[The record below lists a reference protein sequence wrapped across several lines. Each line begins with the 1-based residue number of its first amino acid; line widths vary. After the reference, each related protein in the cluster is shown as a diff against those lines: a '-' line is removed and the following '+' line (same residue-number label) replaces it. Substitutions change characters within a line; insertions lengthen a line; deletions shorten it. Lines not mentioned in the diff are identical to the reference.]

1 MLTVIPVII
10 VLALVTVW
18 AGVKIVPQGYQWT
31 VERFG
36 RYTKT
41 LAPGLNLLVPFM
53 DRIGRKIN
61 MMEQV
66 LDIPSQAIIS
76 KDNANVTIDAVCFIQ
91 VVDPARAAYEVSNLE
106 LSILNLTMTNIRTVL
121 GSMELDEMLS
131 QRDNINTRLL
141 HIVDEAT
148 NPWGVKITRI
158 EIRDVRPPQEL
169 IAAMNAQMKA
179 ERTKRADI
187 LAAEGV
193 RQAAILRAE
202 GDKQSQI
209 LKAEGERTSAFL
221 QAEARERQA
230 EAVATATRMVSEA
243 IAAGDIQAVNYFV
256 AQKYTDALQKI
267 GEANNSKVVMMP
279 LDASSL
285 LGSIAGISELLKEN
299 RTERRP

>member
-10 VLALVTVW
+10 MLALVTVW

-66 LDIPSQAIIS
+66 LDIPSQEIIS

-230 EAVATATRMVSEA
+230 EAEATATRMVSEA

>member
-1 MLTVIPVII
+1 MLIFIPILIFV
-10 VLALVTVW
+10 ALVIVG

-41 LAPGLNLLVPFM
+41 LQPGLSLVVPFM

-66 LDIPSQAIIS
+66 LDIPSQEVIS
-76 KDNANVTIDAVCFIQ
+76 KDNANVAIDAVCFIQ
-91 VVDPARAAYEVSNLE
+91 VIDAPKAAYEVSNLE
-106 LSILNLTMTNIRTVL
+106 LAIINLTMTNIRTVL

-148 NPWGVKITRI
+148 NPWGIKITRI
-158 EIRDVRPPQEL
+158 EIRD
-169 IAAMNAQMKA
+169 AMNAQMKA
-179 ERTKRADI
+179 ERTKRAYI
-187 LAAEGV
+187 LEAEGI
-193 RQAAILRAE
+193 RQAEIVKAE
-202 GDKQSQI
+202 GEKQSKI
-209 LKAEGERTSAFL
+209 LKAEGERQSAFL
-221 QAEARERQA
+221 QAEARERSA
-230 EAVATATRMVSEA
+230 EAEARATQMVSEA

-256 AQKYTDALQKI
+256 AQKYTEALQHI
-267 GEANNSKVVMMP
+267 GSSNNSKVVMMP

-285 LGSIAGISELLKEN
+285 MGSIAGIAELVKDSASERKKS
-299 RTERRP
+299 

>member
-53 DRIGRKIN
+53 DRVGRKIN

-66 LDIPSQAIIS
+66 LDIPSQEIIS

-230 EAVATATRMVSEA
+230 EAEATATRMVSEA

-285 LGSIAGISELLKEN
+285 LGSIAGISELLKES
-299 RTERRP
+299 RTERRS